1 MCRIAIILAAYNGE
15 DYLYEQLHSIVSLES
30 IKFTLY
36 FCDHNSIDS
45 TKSIFID
52 FCEQNDLEFKIIESR
67 VPYIGAGQNFFHIIR
82 EVDADKFDYFAF
94 CDQDDIWLPK
104 KLSHAV
110 QIIEKLGVNGYS
122 SSVKSF
128 RNDNNKHKYINKYPK
143 QTKYDY
149 FFQSPGPG
157 CTFVLSQNLFIDLKV
172 FIKPK
177 TVLMKNVYY
186 HDWFIYAF
194 ARHFNYNW
202 FIDPVSHIYYR
213 QHDNN
218 DTGTSSSIYAKFK
231 RFKLLWNSWAFDQA
245 LLISE
250 VIGYNHKLK
259 IFYNYYPFNL
269 FILLFTI
276 RHYRRDFT
284 NSILLFLILIFN
296 RFNPKRN

>member
-45 TKSIFID
+45 TESIFIA

-104 KLSHAV
+104 KLIHAI
-110 QIIEKLGVNGYS
+110 QTIEKLGVNGYS

-128 RNDNNKHKYINKYPK
+128 RNDKNKCKYINKYPK
-143 QTKYDY
+143 QKKYDY

-157 CTFVLSQNLFIDLKV
+157 C
-172 FIKPK
+172 
-177 TVLMKNVYY
+177 
-186 HDWFIYAF
+186 
-194 ARHFNYNW
+194 
-202 FIDPVSHIYYR
+202 
-213 QHDNN
+213 
-218 DTGTSSSIYAKFK
+218 
-231 RFKLLWNSWAFDQA
+231 
-245 LLISE
+245 
-250 VIGYNHKLK
+250 
-259 IFYNYYPFNL
+259 
-269 FILLFTI
+269 
-276 RHYRRDFT
+276 
-284 NSILLFLILIFN
+284 LLFLLKTFS
-296 RFNPKRN
+296 